1 MTRSPLPWLGG
12 LLALYLVA
20 PLCALVVQLGTS
32 GVGGLQAPGLF
43 GALEVSAGAATISCA
58 LIALAGIP
66 LAYVLA
72 HGEGRA
78 AQVLG
83 AVVQLPLA
91 MPPLA
96 AGILLLFLVG
106 PYTVLGRLAGGHL
119 TDSLIGI
126 VLAQTFV
133 ASPFLV
139 VAGRSSFASVDR
151 ALEGVAATL
160 GHGRWARFWRVSLP
174 VAWPGIRSG
183 LLLAWVR
190 AFGEFGATAMVAY
203 HPYSLPVFTYVQF
216 GSVGLST
223 TLAPVLLAVLVA
235 LVFLLLNQWRPAPR
249 IRAGTLPA
257 PRRPAAHAAAAAG
270 PPLRFALRKR
280 LGSFSLDVAHT
291 AASRRIAIVGP
302 SGSGKTVTLRLLAGL
317 DRPDGGTIQFDG
329 TAVDGIPA
337 EARHLGYA
345 PQEHGLFPHLTVW
358 HHLTFGVG
366 TDPGVAR
373 YWLDRLGLADLAHR
387 LPAHLSTG
395 QRQRVALGRA
405 LAANPR
411 WVLLDEPFSSLDAP
425 TRHAVQRDVRAL
437 QRDTG
442 LASLLVTHDPSD
454 AAFLADEILV
464 IANGRFLQAGPVA
477 AVFGHPASPEVARLL
492 GVPNVH
498 AGRVIAPGLIETA
511 SVRLAV
517 ASGAVRPGAPVTW
530 CVRPEDVQITADGPC
545 RRSRG
550 TSSSSAGCGRSSSR
564 SPVASTSAADRG
576 ARGGGR
582 VAPAYD
588 PAGAVV
594 VWVDGAPSETGG
606 GSDARDSPLDGGS
619 AGRDRPNGY

>member
-1 MTRSPLPWLGG
+1 
-12 LLALYLVA
+12 
-20 PLCALVVQLGTS
+20 
-32 GVGGLQAPGLF
+32 
-43 GALEVSAGAATISCA
+43 VSAEAATISCA
-58 LIALAGIP
+58 LIAIAGIP

-78 AQVLG
+78 IGLLG

-106 PYTVLGRLAGGHL
+106 PYTAIGRLAGGHL

-139 VAGRSSFASVDR
+139 VAGRSSFAGVDR

-203 HPYSLPVFTYVQF
+203 HPYSLPVYTYVQF
-216 GSVGLST
+216 GSAGLAT
-223 TLAPVLLAVLVA
+223 TLAPVALAVLVA
-235 LVFLLLNQWRPAPR
+235 LVFLLLMQWRPQPR
-249 IRAGTLPA
+249 TRAHPLPT
-257 PRRPAAHAAAAAG
+257 PRGPAVHAAGPAG

-280 LGSFSLDVAHT
+280 LGTFSLDVAHT

-317 DRPDGGTIQFDG
+317 DRPDGGIVQFDG
-329 TAVDGIPA
+329 DPVEGLPP

-358 HHLTFGVG
+358 QHLTFGVG
-366 TDPGVAR
+366 TDPSVAR
-373 YWLDRLGLADLAHR
+373 YWLDRLGLEGLEHR
-387 LPAHLSTG
+387 LPARLSTG

-411 WVLLDEPFSSLDAP
+411 WVLLDEPFSSLDTP
-425 TRHAVQRDVRAL
+425 TRQTVLRDVRAL
-437 QRDTG
+437 QRDRG
-442 LASLLVTHDPSD
+442 LSSLLVTHDPSD
-454 AAFLADEILV
+454 AAFLADEVLV
-464 IANGRFLQAGPVA
+464 LSGGRFLQSGPVA
-477 AVFGHPASPEVARLL
+477 AVFGRPASPEIARLL
-492 GVPNVH
+492 GIPNVH
-498 AGRVIAPGLIETA
+498 AGRVVVPGLIETPPL
-511 SVRLAV
+511 RLTV
-517 ASGAVRPGAPVTW
+517 AEGAARPGERVTW
-530 CVRPEDVQITADGPC
+530 CVRPEDIQITADG
-545 RRSRG
+545 
-550 TSSSSAGCGRSSSR
+550 
-564 SPVASTSAADRG
+564 TSAAVVQDVVDLGGTREALVTLAGGVELRLRTTAALVPG
-576 ARGGGR
+576 AGVRLTI
-582 VAPAYD
+582 APE
-588 PAGAVV
+588 AVV
-594 VWVDGAPSETGG
+594 VWADEVTAAAAP
-606 GSDARDSPLDGGS
+606 R
-619 AGRDRPNGY
+619 

>member
-1 MTRSPLPWLGG
+1 VSRSPLPWLGG

-20 PLCALVVQLGTS
+20 PLCALVIQLGIS
-32 GVGGLQAPGLF
+32 GVGGLQSPDLF

-58 LIALAGIP
+58 LIAIAGIP

-72 HGEGRA
+72 HGQGRA
-78 AQVLG
+78 IGLLG

-106 PYTVLGRLAGGHL
+106 PYTLIGRLAGGRL
-119 TDSLIGI
+119 TDSLAGI

-139 VAGRSSFASVDR
+139 VAGRSSFAGVDR

-216 GSVGLST
+216 GSTGLAT

-235 LVFLLLNQWRPAPR
+235 LLFLLLNQWRPRPR
-249 IRAGTLPA
+249 LQAHPLPVS
-257 PRRPAAHAAAAAG
+257 RRPAAHPAAPAA
-270 PPLRFALRKR
+270 PPLRFELRKR

-291 AASRRIAIVGP
+291 ATARRIAIVGP

-329 TAVDGIPA
+329 KAVDAVPA

-358 HHLTFGVG
+358 QHLTFGVG

-373 YWLDRLGLADLAHR
+373 YWLDRLGLEGLEHR

-425 TRHAVQRDVRAL
+425 TRHAVLRDVRAL

-464 IANGRFLQAGPVA
+464 IAGGRFLQAGPVA
-477 AVFGHPASPEVARLL
+477 TVFGHPASPEIARLL
-492 GVPNVH
+492 GIPNVH
-498 AGRVIAPGLIETA
+498 TGRALAPGLIETA
-511 SVRLAV
+511 SVVLAV
-517 ASGAVRPGAPVTW
+517 SRSALHPGQRVTW
-530 CVRPEDVQITADGPC
+530 CVRPEDVRIDADGAVPGVVQDVVELGG
-545 RRSRG
+545 SREALVSLTAG
-550 TSSSSAGCGRSSSR
+550 IDLRLRTTTSV
-564 SPVASTSAADRG
+564 SPG
-576 ARGGGR
+576 
-582 VAPAYD
+582 D
-588 PAGAVV
+588 PLRLTIPPEAVV
-594 VWVDGAPSETGG
+594 VWVDDTVEADAGARQRGTLHRDGDGAGAP
-606 GSDARDSPLDGGS
+606 R
-619 AGRDRPNGY
+619 